1 MVSEGDK
8 RRCAAVAECGTVKS
22 DVGSKDGRSDALRR
36 LSSSALYASNLKFK
50 VNFVDLNAHMYHLLK
65 GLHEYLTRYVS

>member
-36 LSSSALYASNLKFK
+36 LSALYASNLKFM